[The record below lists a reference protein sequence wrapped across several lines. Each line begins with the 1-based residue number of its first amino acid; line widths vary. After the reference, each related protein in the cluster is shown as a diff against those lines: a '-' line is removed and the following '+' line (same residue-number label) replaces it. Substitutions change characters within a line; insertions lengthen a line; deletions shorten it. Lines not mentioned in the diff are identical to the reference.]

1 MGAAGAG
8 SGAGSRVRRT
18 GRSLLLWNVGPGG
31 GTRTQG
37 REGPAVEAAKV
48 SGLG

>member
-1 MGAAGAG
+1 MGAAGAER
-8 SGAGSRVRRT
+8 GAGSRARRT
-18 GRSLLLWNVGPGG
+18 GRSLLLWSMGPGG

-37 REGPAVEAAKV
+37 REGPAVKAAKV